1 MLPLL
6 GSSLAH
12 PLPPSQWHNGTT
24 PGRGDVPTRGG
35 RLPWINLQTV
45 LAPTQASSLPA
56 MAQVG
61 VYHTT
66 QEVLDS
72 VAEIGKSCHT
82 SFKMETH
89 GNSSDGKW
97 PLQVVTLGEHGAG
110 RAKALIL
117 FGIHG
122 REYLSA
128 EIGLS
133 FMRGLCDSASAA
145 ANVLQGVTFTIVPVL
160 NPSGRDYVREGG
172 HTCGDM
178 RKNGNGVDLNRN
190 FDISWTDG
198 SDIRNAE
205 DYRGDHP
212 FSEKE
217 SQLVKKLVD
226 EGKPDMFIDVHTGD
240 LSMLIPWNDREEA
253 PPDAQKAAML
263 ALLEHA
269 ATGVP
274 WVSNVKPDIGVG
286 ALTGSPAYL
295 ASGTTGDYA
304 YKAGVKYAFIWE
316 TFRLDEHS
324 QGSNAAHHMNLVQWS
339 DDAQHQRQRRAGR
352 NRPKHLLPVGM
363 APTNAPAEF
372 VGDDCFKFFNPV
384 STAMLSQYTAQWK
397 MALMRASQY
406 LGDEALLQAQR
417 AGA

>member
-1 MLPLL
+1 MLLL
-6 GSSLAH
+6 LHGSSLAR
-12 PLPPSQWHNGTT
+12 PLPPSQWHNGSSLN
-24 PGRGDVPTRGG
+24 RGDVATHGG

-72 VAEIGKSCHT
+72 VAEIGRNCHT
-82 SFKMETH
+82 DFKIETH
-89 GNSSDGKW
+89 GNSTDGRW
-97 PLQVVTLGEHGAG
+97 PLQVVSLGEHGGG

-128 EIGLS
+128 EIGLA

-145 ANVLQGVTFTIVPVL
+145 ANVLAGVTFTIVPVL

-190 FDISWTDG
+190 FDVSWTDG
-198 SDIRNAE
+198 STVRSAE
-205 DYRGDHP
+205 DYRGEHP

-217 SQLVKKLVD
+217 SKLVKKLVD

-253 PPDAQKAAML
+253 PPAEQKAAML
-263 ALLEHA
+263 KLLEHA
-269 ATGVP
+269 AAGVP

-286 ALTGSPAYL
+286 AMTGTPAYL

-304 YKAGVKYAFIWE
+304 YKAGVKYPFIWE
-316 TFRLDEHS
+316 TFRLDEHM
-324 QGSNAAHHMNLVQWS
+324 QGSAAHHMNLVQWS
-339 DDAQHQRQRRAGR
+339 DEAQRSQWRAGR
-352 NRPKHLLPVGM
+352 NRPKHLVPVGM
-363 APTNAPAEF
+363 APTNTPAEF

-384 STAMLSQYTAQWK
+384 STSMLSQYTAMWK
-397 MALMRASQY
+397 MALMRACQY
-406 LGDEALLQAQR
+406 LGDEALLQAKQ